1 MYYDSLM
8 QTNVR
13 APKSWT
19 FAGSNDNENW
29 TDLDV
34 RAGRSLRPARTTTF
48 SYDSL
53 VELRRVL
60 SEVGLA
66 GDVGRRPEAGA
77 GDNDA

>member
-1 MYYDSLM
+1 MRNGVTYAHYIDRDGKKRS
-8 QTNVR
+8 VR
-13 APKSWT
+13 S
-19 FAGSNDNENW
+19 SW

-66 GDVGRRPEAGA
+66 GDMGRRPEAGA
-77 GDNDA
+77 GDDDA